1 MERQAQL
8 EREKHEKE
16 KKKIIEEYNLILN
29 KLREENIKNENR
41 HKNVMNA
48 KYEELQ
54 KKKMNIYK
62 RWRNYLSKNKILI

>member
-48 KYEELQ
+48 KYE
-54 KKKMNIYK
+54 
-62 RWRNYLSKNKILI
+62 RKIC

>member
-1 MERQAQL
+1 M
-8 EREKHEKE
+8 KKK